1 MFDTNHLSFDLDGD
15 GAPDALNVD
24 LDGDGMADG
33 LGVDFDGDGHFDA
46 VLVDSTG
53 DGSPDM
59 AYFDNDGDSFY
70 ETLAADTDANGIF
83 DTFFSELDANGDGV
97 TDYFSEMHD
106 YDQDGIL
113 DSVKS
118 YWDTDG
124 NGSFDLFTNSYDS
137 DGDTVIDTVTTH
149 ADTDGDGVAD
159 ITMQEQL
166 IDTDGNAVPDTYV
179 VQVDPDG
186 DGVFDILDVSAYDPA
201 TGGLVSLGAFELE
214 PEAATMRYEGLENF
228 DPATADPADVGGDPG
243 ASMEHW
249 EYQGSTGRCTLYA
262 QKFVIE
268 ELTGQELDIEQL
280 ADLAEANGWFT
291 EESGGTTLNMNKVLD
306 YYGVENEVSFNNS
319 IDDIRECLENGGK
332 VIVSVDADEIWFADD
347 DSIFTPGEAT
357 NHAVEVIGID
367 YSDPDEPM
375 VILNDSGTDN
385 GCGEMVPLDVF
396 VDAWE
401 DGNCHMISCM

>member
-1 MFDTNHLSFDLDGD
+1 
-15 GAPDALNVD
+15 
-24 LDGDGMADG
+24 
-33 LGVDFDGDGHFDA
+33 
-46 VLVDSTG
+46 
-53 DGSPDM
+53 
-59 AYFDNDGDSFY
+59 
-70 ETLAADTDANGIF
+70 
-83 DTFFSELDANGDGV
+83 
-97 TDYFSEMHD
+97 
-106 YDQDGIL
+106 
-113 DSVKS
+113 
-118 YWDTDG
+118 
-124 NGSFDLFTNSYDS
+124 
-137 DGDTVIDTVTTH
+137 
-149 ADTDGDGVAD
+149 
-159 ITMQEQL
+159 MQELL

-179 VQVDPDG
+179 VQVDPDE

-214 PEAATMRYEGLENF
+214 PEAETMRYEELENF
-228 DPATADPADVGGDPG
+228 DPATADPADVVGDPG

-347 DSIFTPGEAT
+347 DSFHPRRGHEPRRRG
-357 NHAVEVIGID
+357 HRHRLQR
-367 YSDPDEPM
+367 PDEPM